1 MRAPIV
7 QEAIDWG
14 RSKEFQN
21 DTCNSDGF
29 EEAVC
34 AWQKVVE
41 CFTWVIYVLFHA
53 ARLKCDRSIQSS
65 TAHPSKPNRG
75 CFGKAPESH
84 WSK

>member
-34 AWQKVVE
+34 AWQK
-41 CFTWVIYVLFHA
+41 
-53 ARLKCDRSIQSS
+53 S
-65 TAHPSKPNRG
+65 G
-75 CFGKAPESH
+75 
-84 WSK
+84 